1 MPSRTRSGAQT
12 RVGRPKAD
20 PMSCATKSYK
30 KSHPTTSLMSCSASQ
45 TCRPVPGKSGKRCTM
60 KRKSGRVAGPK
71 KVKPLTAKA
80 LARGFKQLPGSM
92 STPQKKTAKRR
103 GRPLGA
109 KGLMKELPRLTP
121 AKYEPRAKDLLNTLP
136 KDF

>member
-1 MPSRTRSGAQT
+1 MPSKTRSGAQT
-12 RVGRPKAD
+12 RVGRPKSD

-30 KSHPTTSLMSCSASQ
+30 KSHPTTNLMSCSASQ
-45 TCRPVPGKSGKRCTM
+45 TCRPVPGKTGKRCTM
-60 KRKSGRVAGPK
+60 KRKSGRAHGPK

-103 GRPLGA
+103 GRPLGT
-109 KGLMKELPRLTP
+109 KGLMKELPQVTP
-121 AKYEPRAKDLLNTLP
+121 VKYVPRAKELLGTLP

>member
-1 MPSRTRSGAQT
+1 MPSKTRSGAQS

-30 KSHPTTSLMSCSASQ
+30 KSHPTTSLKSCSASQ
-45 TCRPVPGKSGKRCTM
+45 TCRQVPGKAGKRCTM
-60 KRKSGRVAGPK
+60 KRKPGRVAGPK

-80 LARGFKQLPGSM
+80 IARGFKQLPGSM
-92 STPQKKTAKRR
+92 STPAKTAKRR

-109 KGLMKELPRLTP
+109 KGLMKELPQVTP
-121 AKYEPRAKDLLNTLP
+121 AKYAPRAKELLDTLP
-136 KDF
+136 KL

>member
-1 MPSRTRSGAQT
+1 MVSRTRSGAQK
-12 RVGRPKAD
+12 RVGRPKGD

-30 KSHPTTSLMSCSASQ
+30 KAHPKTNLKSCSASQ
-45 TCRPVPGKSGKRCTM
+45 TCKAVPGKVGKRCTM
-60 KRKSGRVAGPK
+60 KRKPGRVAGPK
-71 KVKPLTAKA
+71 KVKP
-80 LARGFKQLPGSM
+80 F
-92 STPQKKTAKRR
+92 TAKRR